1 MWYVKVFRGPNYK
14 WYKKSFILT
23 MWYVK
28 CFFIVPLNPS
38 KVFYINYVVCKDDI
52 ATLFNEKYLGFI
64 LTMWYVKVTLAF
76 AIFAFPTVLY

>member
-1 MWYVKVFRGPNYK
+1 M
-14 WYKKSFILT
+14 
-23 MWYVK
+23 
-28 CFFIVPLNPS
+28 
-38 KVFYINYVVCKDDI
+38 VCKDDI